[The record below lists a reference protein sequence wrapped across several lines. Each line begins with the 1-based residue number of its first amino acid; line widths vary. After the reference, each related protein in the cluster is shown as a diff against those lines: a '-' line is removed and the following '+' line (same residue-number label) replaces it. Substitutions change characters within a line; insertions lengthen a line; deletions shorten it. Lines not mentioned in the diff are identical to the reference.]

1 MSHSIKSKKLLPLVL
16 FLAIALI
23 ASGCSSE
30 KKIETEEAEITVKTD
45 DEKVEISSDD
55 ETVKAEINLEGSAD
69 LPDGYPEDVFP
80 IYPGSIIVM
89 SQTMK
94 DDNISSYSVSIKH
107 DDDVEKVYA
116 YYKDIVQSGEN
127 FMDLKTQN
135 TYSLAG
141 SISGYDFGIIIAPNN
156 LGGEET
162 TMVQISLTNE

>member
-16 FLAIALI
+16 FLTIAVI

-107 DDDVEKVYA
+107 DDDVEKV
-116 YYKDIVQSGEN
+116 QSGEN

-162 TMVQISLTNE
+162 TMVQISL